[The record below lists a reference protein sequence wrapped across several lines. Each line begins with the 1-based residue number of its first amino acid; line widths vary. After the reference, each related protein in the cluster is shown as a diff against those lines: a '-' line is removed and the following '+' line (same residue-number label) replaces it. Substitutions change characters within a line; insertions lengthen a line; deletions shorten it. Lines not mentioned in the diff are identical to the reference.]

1 MKKIILSIITITI
14 LTISCKKENS
24 STNSNIFSKQV
35 NVTVTA
41 VLSGLDS
48 VFSKEQVVPLT
59 GDVGEDFTIWVR
71 KDIHKNSSSTS
82 LMINGLSDRQLSGT
96 NYELK
101 TLNLNDVIN
110 TTSNSWANG
119 AGLGNAY
126 YKLENSILTNII
138 PPGSGDK
145 YLGLKLKLSD
155 NTTHYGWL
163 IVNYSVDGLS
173 LTVKEFAYNK
183 NANEEIKA
191 GQK

>member
-24 STNSNIFSKQV
+24 STNSNIFSKQI
-35 NVTVTA
+35 NITVTA
-41 VLSGLDS
+41 VPSSLDS
-48 VFSKEQVVPLT
+48 VLRKDQYVPLT
-59 GDVGEDFTIWVR
+59 GDVGEDFSVTIR
-71 KDIHKNSSSTS
+71 KDIHKNSSSTF
-82 LMINGLSDRQLSGT
+82 LTINGLSDRQLSGT
-96 NYELK
+96 NYELI
-101 TLNLNDVIN
+101 TLNANDIIN
-110 TTSNSWANG
+110 ATNNSWATG
-119 AGLGNAY
+119 AGDGNAY

-138 PPGSGDK
+138 SPGSGDK